1 MRQMIN
7 CLFIHKTTIN
17 NKIFY
22 NDLPRKKKNPK
33 RINNELFPLTS
44 IHYPVNR

>member
-1 MRQMIN
+1 M
-7 CLFIHKTTIN
+7 N

-22 NDLPRKKKNPK
+22 NDLPRKKKNPE
-33 RINNELFPLTS
+33 RINTELFPLTS